1 MESPGLANFLSLC
14 ILLNYFC
21 VLTSVWLFSM
31 YTMPWRRLGSTAFEH
46 PVKIIKPFEKTKAF
60 FFHLFSHT
68 YLLYLLFTFCAK
80 NQHLPHKLPRTF
92 CIQDILWQFINNGPI
107 QTTMVY
113 QQPVYFFTILNEHL
127 WWDGTGQWNSGNVQY
142 ISIDSVFSQVI
153 DFKKHNIS
161 LKGQTPCSFILRHL
175 LWVKSKI
182 WHCLLWL
189 FPLKVFW
196 K

>member
-1 MESPGLANFLSLC
+1 
-14 ILLNYFC
+14 
-21 VLTSVWLFSM
+21 
-31 YTMPWRRLGSTAFEH
+31 MPWRRLGSTAFEH

-60 FFHLFSHT
+60 YFHLFSHT

-127 WWDGTGQWNSGNVQY
+127 WGDGTGQWNSGNVQY
-142 ISIDSVFSQVI
+142 ISIDSVFSQVQKAQH
-153 DFKKHNIS
+153 FP
-161 LKGQTPCSFILRHL
+161 KGSNTLQLYFTLFAL
-175 LWVKSKI
+175 SKI
-182 WHCLLWL
+182 KDMTLPSVTIPSQGILEIKFLWIGDFGGCPFDRKL
-189 FPLKVFW
+189 YKEQR
-196 K
+196 